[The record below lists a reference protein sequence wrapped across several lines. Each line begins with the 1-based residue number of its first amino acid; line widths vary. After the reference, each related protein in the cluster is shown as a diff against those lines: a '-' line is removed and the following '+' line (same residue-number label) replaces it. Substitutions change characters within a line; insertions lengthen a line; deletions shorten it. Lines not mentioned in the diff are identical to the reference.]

1 VRLPVFIMTDT
12 ILVGVCVL
20 MTIVALVLKLRNY
33 WVFNRQNE
41 LNRFENG
48 VHITKLYASYDTM
61 LVKFWIWNVE
71 KFRLTDTN

>member
-20 MTIVALVLKLRNY
+20 MTIVALILKLRNY
-33 WVFNRQNE
+33 WVFNRQTE

-61 LVKFWIWNVE
+61 LVKFWIWDVE
-71 KFRLTDTN
+71 KFKLTDTN